1 VIAQGKIARAIP
13 ATHVM
18 GVARFERLFRA
29 TAGLD
34 VDKEDLKRY
43 SDFVN
48 HKVYDLLVR
57 GEAVAKANG
66 RNLIEPIDLPITKG
80 LQEDIHA
87 FNEIDQQI
95 ELAPILDHLTARPPL
110 DLVNSDETEAQL
122 PAIVGG
128 LSVALARAFKIIDPE
143 LKNPQSL
150 HWQRSFQLFDLL
162 L

>member
-1 VIAQGKIARAIP
+1 VIALRPIDRGLP

-18 GVARFERLFRA
+18 GVAKFERFFRVA
-29 TAGLD
+29 AGLD
-34 VDKEDLKRY
+34 VDKADLKRY

-57 GEAVAKANG
+57 GETIAKANG

-87 FNEIDQQI
+87 FKEIDEQI
-95 ELAPILDHLTARPPL
+95 ELTPILDHLTARPPL
-110 DLVNSDETEAQL
+110 DMVNSEENEAQL
-122 PAIVGG
+122 PAIAGG
-128 LSVALARAFKIIDPE
+128 LSVALARAFKIIDPD
-143 LKNPQSL
+143 LKNPQTR